1 MHASVMER
9 LTPDRVC
16 VMTQQRSGGRWQ
28 ALDGGRGADN
38 DGSVIPRQAPRHE
51 AASSPADHEDTLVR
65 MLYEEHAGPLLM
77 FVLRLT
83 GGDRQRAEDIVQE
96 TLLRAWR
103 NAHRLGAQGQSSLR
117 PWLVTVARRIAID
130 DHRSENAR
138 PPETYG
144 RDLENFSEP
153 DETDRVLRLM
163 TVTDALR
170 TLSQPHREIILET
183 YFRGKT
189 VPQESEQFEEHLAGC
204 WACAGELESMLPVV
218 NLLSEVDGQ
227 SLITAE
233 QSRSDGRLLDRM
245 IVEVGAHRRKVRSRQ
260 WLAAAAAGRLLGTTP
275 RGSPLGGRR
284 PFCGTRPPA

>member
-38 DGSVIPRQAPRHE
+38 DGAVIPRQAPRHE
-51 AASSPADHEDTLVR
+51 AATSAVDHEDTLVR

-103 NAHRLGAQGQSSLR
+103 NAHRLGAQGQQSLR

-130 DHRSENAR
+130 DHRSTSAR
-138 PPETYG
+138 PPETYD
-144 RDLENFSEP
+144 RELESFPSTA
-153 DETDRVLRLM
+153 DDTDRVLQLM
-163 TVTDALR
+163 TVTDALK
-170 TLSQPHREIILET
+170 TLSQSHRED
-183 YFRGKT
+183 RK
-189 VPQESEQFEEHLAGC
+189 S
-204 WACAGELESMLPVV
+204 VV
-218 NLLSEVDGQ
+218 
-227 SLITAE
+227 
-233 QSRSDGRLLDRM
+233 
-245 IVEVGAHRRKVRSRQ
+245 
-260 WLAAAAAGRLLGTTP
+260 
-275 RGSPLGGRR
+275 
-284 PFCGTRPPA
+284 